1 MKRQIIT
8 YILAAF
14 CAAAILSCNKE
25 ATNDS
30 IGSDTECTVLL
41 TASIDASTKAV
52 NIDES
57 KVVCTWAVG
66 DTVALVH
73 DNARI
78 SVLKVIS
85 VNGNQAQLSGTV
97 KGSYAVEAKMKLY
110 YGGTFY
116 DYTNQTGTE
125 ASAVSKA
132 YLQAD
137 TKVESVSTDRKTLKL
152 ESTTMEHQQSY
163 IGLKF
168 YKVSSLVKVD
178 SVVIKKGGD
187 VIVKTIPLVGEPT
200 YYGDEKFVVKSQLAG
215 GQEIFYFALRDTS
228 IAVGHEYDLEIS
240 EHGEPNKYYG
250 KVKAPARSNYF
261 EFSEVVLD
269 RQGIWLSPVI
279 TAPTVYAYIEYD
291 GLPHNLVTPA
301 VVQPGATVYYCVKPD
316 LTQPVNPDNWTW
328 TTTIP
333 SKTEVGGYDVWYK
346 VDGGSN
352 YEDILATKVGN
363 AYIRD
368 DII

>member
-30 IGSDTECTVLL
+30 IGSDTEYTVLL

-168 YKVSSLVKVD
+168 YKESSLVKVD

-200 YYGDEKFVVKSQLAG
+200 YYGDEKFVVKSQLTEE

-240 EHGEPNKYYG
+240 VQKKKKKYYG
-250 KVKAPARSNYF
+250 KVKAPA
-261 EFSEVVLD
+261 
-269 RQGIWLSPVI
+269 SPRWSLI
-279 TAPTVYAYIEYD
+279 
-291 GLPHNLVTPA
+291 GK
-301 VVQPGATVYYCVKPD
+301 GF
-316 LTQPVNPDNWTW
+316 
-328 TTTIP
+328 
-333 SKTEVGGYDVWYK
+333 GYR
-346 VDGGSN
+346 
-352 YEDILATKVGN
+352 L
-363 AYIRD
+363 
-368 DII
+368 